1 MKKIIIGILI
11 CSGFILGITRCGTER
26 QQENI
31 KDKYVYAHTFNDGRI
46 IHFTFDV
53 PYNNDSL
60 INAFSSSNILLDNF
74 IEKLEYI
81 VTFRDGGSKLYRYDK
96 SDMIF
101 GDEEFYIVVCNT
113 VDNNK
118 DIYVSKY
125 KDNLIDNCS
134 MKINDIDG
142 LSMTIKEG
150 TLSNSGV
157 TIIITDISDKN
168 NIYGEEYRIDKKINN
183 EWISLEP
190 IIDNYGWNSMGYLVS
205 DDDKLEFEIN
215 WENIYGKI
223 ESGQYRLVKYT
234 SEIGEE
240 PIHYITVE
248 FEIK

>member
-1 MKKIIIGILI
+1 MLSLGLFVYIQEVCYLDTNRDNLTN
-11 CSGFILGITRCGTER
+11 ILGE
-26 QQENI
+26 
-31 KDKYVYAHTFNDGRI
+31 
-46 IHFTFDV
+46 
-53 PYNNDSL
+53 
-60 INAFSSSNILLDNF
+60 
-74 IEKLEYI
+74 
-81 VTFRDGGSKLYRYDK
+81 
-96 SDMIF
+96 
-101 GDEEFYIVVCNT
+101 
-113 VDNNK
+113 
-118 DIYVSKY
+118 
-125 KDNLIDNCS
+125 DNLIDNCS